1 MRRTP
6 VVLGVLSMV
15 FGGLV
20 SLYSVFGLLS
30 QGMVKGLTGT
40 LAAATHNLG
49 PPRPGQPDPAVMM
62 EQLGKLIDEL
72 KPYTYAISGG
82 MLIMSLA
89 LVVVGW
95 GLYKR
100 AAWSR
105 PASLLWAGCALV
117 FLPFSIYINVGVVMP
132 RTAEITSAYLGQ
144 MRMAGLMDS
153 MMSMQKT
160 ITIISHIIFY
170 APYPVILAIL
180 MGRSSARNDLL
191 G

>member
-6 VVLGVLSMV
+6 VVLGVLSMI

-20 SLYSVFGLLS
+20 SLYSLFGLLS
-30 QGMVKGLTGT
+30 QSMVKGFTGGLT
-40 LAAATHNLG
+40 AAMQNLG
-49 PPRPGQPDPAVMM
+49 PPRPGQPDPAAMM
-62 EQLGKLIDEL
+62 QAMTQLIDDL

-82 MLIMSLA
+82 FLIMSLA
-89 LVVVGW
+89 LIAIGW

-100 AAWSR
+100 QSWSR
-105 PASLLWAGCALV
+105 PAALLWAACALV

-132 RTAEITSAYLGQ
+132 RTAEITNMYMGQ
-144 MRMAGLMDS
+144 MKMAGFMDS

-160 ITIISHIIFY
+160 ITIVSHIIFY
-170 APYPVILAIL
+170 APYPIILAIL